1 MEGYKSIS
9 YSSLPLAIRH
19 YTYYC
24 SKQRL
29 GSGILI
35 RMAATNTRLLSWL
48 VDAVC
53 CGVILLSIYYFLP
66 FRLVETI
73 IEVPPSHLFALVH
86 SSHLFQPSPE
96 SWHGPYKFLPN
107 SRWIRLCKLTKAEDG
122 AIYVDL
128 KKFPLDSAPP
138 YRALSYTW
146 GPAHGGF
153 VPHDGDRIDFLMG
166 ERNHSVPTN
175 LVYATQQL
183 SDRNLRGYYW
193 IDSLCIDQLNDK
205 ERSEQ
210 VTIMDKIFQ
219 RATAVDVWLGFGYPD
234 TQKINDIVQELVSHQ
249 EQEQKWPSRPT
260 WTKGEHLL
268 LPSDWE
274 TLVQILSRR
283 WFHRLW
289 TLQEFVLAKEVN
301 ILCGNVSI
309 DIAKLLKAAQFLHDH
324 QIPMTLSYGNEKTTI
339 TPPVLPM
346 SLLRQVVHGQEIL
359 ELGFLRCFSDLNASS
374 QIDYETLLV
383 WVYWRSMT
391 KIATDTRDYVFGIA
405 AVANALANRMGL
417 QYEPLKIDYS
427 LTAAETFQLFITR
440 IMEGRFG
447 IRAISI
453 VRRTA
458 DFALQHPN
466 NVKTEGLPS
475 WVPDLANRNCF
486 GLSTNGGLGPMEAR
500 HVCQNIL
507 GKNLAAGRYKS
518 LTVNGSALH
527 VHAHSIGKVQKISPV
542 LPNSSDFP
550 ECAVFVI
557 SLISLLNQLPQAYQG
572 TNHTPIEALLHTL
585 RFAIDQ
591 PSTDYTRKPFNQ
603 SDFER
608 YLVQALQIFVWD
620 KLKTPSDQS
629 VKHVISRFTHG
640 PGHGCTPWKMAG
652 LTQDFPMPNV
662 LASRAE
668 SHHLCWLLRKDG
680 ICEDV
685 EELLRAFDE
694 SCTAFRRA
702 FGARVASTK
711 LFILQL
717 DNDNNID
724 SSQAH
729 QEFPGSNLL
738 LGIGPDSIEGGEE
751 VWAAAGTEWPFILRR
766 HPRQKTYENNGGEE
780 AALTT

>member
-1 MEGYKSIS
+1 M
-9 YSSLPLAIRH
+9 
-19 YTYYC
+19 
-24 SKQRL
+24 
-29 GSGILI
+29 
-35 RMAATNTRLLSWL
+35 
-48 VDAVC
+48 
-53 CGVILLSIYYFLP
+53 LSIYYFLP

-73 IEVPPSHLFALVH
+73 IELPPSHLFALVR
-86 SSHLFQPSPE
+86 SSHRFQPSPE

-107 SRWIRLCKLTKAEDG
+107 SRWIRLCRLTKTEDG
-122 AIYVDL
+122 AIHVTL
-128 KKFPLDSAPP
+128 EKFLLDSAPP

-146 GPAHGGF
+146 GPAHGGS

-175 LVYATQQL
+175 LVYATQHL
-183 SDRNLRGYYW
+183 SDRKLRGYYW
-193 IDSLCIDQLNDK
+193 IDSLCIDQSNDK

-234 TQKINDIVQELVSHQ
+234 TQKINDIVQDLVSHQ
-249 EQEQKWPSRPT
+249 EQEQNWPSRPT

-268 LPSDWE
+268 LPPDWE

-289 TLQEFVLAKEVN
+289 ILQEFVLAKEVE

-309 DIAKLLKAAQFLHDH
+309 DIANLLKAAHFLHDH
-324 QIPMTLSYGNEKTTI
+324 QIPMTLSYGNEKMTI

-346 SLLRQVVHGQEIL
+346 SLLRQVVHGQEML
-359 ELGFLRCFSDLNASS
+359 ELGFLRCFSDDNASS

-383 WVYWRSMT
+383 WVYWRSMA

-417 QYEPLKIDYS
+417 QYKPFKIDYS
-427 LTAAETFQLFITR
+427 MTAAEAFQSFITR

-486 GLSTNGGLGPMEAR
+486 GLSTNGGSGLMEAR

-507 GKNLAAGRYKS
+507 GEHFAAGRYRR

-527 VHAHSIGKVQKISPV
+527 VHAHSIGKVQRYSLV
-542 LPNSSDFP
+542 LPNESDLSQ
-550 ECAVFVI
+550 CASFVL
-557 SLISLLNQLPQAYQG
+557 SLISLLNQLPGAYQG
-572 TNHTPIEALLHTL
+572 TNHTPIEALLYTL
-585 RFAIDQ
+585 HFGIDQ
-591 PSTDYTRKPFNQ
+591 STTNHTRRAFNQ
-603 SDFER
+603 SNFEL
-608 YLVQALQIFVWD
+608 YLVQALQLFVWTRV
-620 KLKTPSDQS
+620 KPPSDQS
-629 VKHVISRFTHG
+629 VKQTISWITHG
-640 PGHGCTPWKMAG
+640 PGYNPWEMAG
-652 LTQDFPMPNV
+652 LTQDFPLPNV

-668 SHHLCWLLRKDG
+668 SHQLCWFLRKDG

-685 EELLRAFDE
+685 EELLRALE
-694 SCTAFRRA
+694 GSCTAFRRA
-702 FGARVASTK
+702 FGARVAATK

-717 DNDNNID
+717 DDDNKID

-729 QEFPGSNLL
+729 QKLPGPSLL

-751 VWAAAGTEWPFILRR
+751 VWAAAGTEWPFILER
-766 HPRQKTYENNGGEE
+766 HPRKESYHHKDGEE
-780 AALTT
+780 VALTTYRFKGEAFVHGIMHGELFESSGPDWQKIILE